1 MRDEDLE
8 EQGENVIQA
17 GTTPWTKT
25 EGQEEH
31 QLCLV
36 PQRTQ
41 QLLLFGEDTEHLQG
55 IKEK

>member
-1 MRDEDLE
+1 MKEVVFGMRDEDLE

-31 QLCLV
+31 
-36 PQRTQ
+36 
-41 QLLLFGEDTEHLQG
+41 
-55 IKEK
+55 